1 MFEREI
7 ELIGKD
13 KFERLKKVSV
23 MVVGIGGVG
32 GYAVESLIRAGIH
45 NIIIVD
51 FDIVDIT
58 NKNRQIIATDKTI
71 GKKKV
76 EVMKDRI
83 HDINKDVNVDII
95 DYKLTS
101 DNIED
106 IFKYNID
113 FLIDACDDIKVKE
126 QIILKCLKN
135 NIDFISSMGTGN
147 KLNPSL
153 LKICELK
160 NTSYD
165 PLAKRL
171 RKFVKENNIKS
182 KIWVVSSEERP
193 IKTTNNKVLTMNTV
207 CATAGLLCSN
217 YVINKVIDM
226 GG

>member
-13 KFERLKKVSV
+13 KFERLKKISV
-23 MVVGIGGVG
+23 MVIGIGGVG

-71 GKKKV
+71 CKKKV

-147 KLNPSL
+147 KLNSSL

-171 RKFVKENNIKS
+171 RKFAKENNINS

-193 IKTTNNKVLTMNTV
+193 IKTNNSKVLTMNTV
-207 CATAGLLCSN
+207 CATAGLLCSS

>member
-13 KFERLKKVSV
+13 KFERLKKISV
-23 MVVGIGGVG
+23 MVIGIGGVG

-51 FDIVDIT
+51 FDIVDIS

-95 DYKLTS
+95 DYKLTI

-171 RKFVKENNIKS
+171 RKFAKENNINS

-193 IKTTNNKVLTMNTV
+193 IKTNNSKVLTMTTV
-207 CATAGLLCSN
+207 CATAGILCSS

>member
-13 KFERLKKVSV
+13 KFERLKKISV

-153 LKICELK
+153 LKVCELK

-171 RKFVKENNIKS
+171 RKFAKENNIKS

-207 CATAGLLCSN
+207 CATAGILCSS
-217 YVINKVIDM
+217 YVINKVINM